1 MPAQSI
7 PGFINPNSQ
16 GEPEKNM
23 TAKDFFKTEIVTL
36 VPTAFDDVRTAA
48 DQLKQG
54 KPALVN
60 LSNLSPEERLW
71 ALHFLNGVIYAMDG
85 QTRDI
90 GNRVYLFAP
99 PNIDVSMD
107 EPV

>member
-1 MPAQSI
+1 
-7 PGFINPNSQ
+7 
-16 GEPEKNM
+16 M
-23 TAKDFFKTEIVTL
+23 TSKEFYRTEIVTIIPN
-36 VPTAFDDVRTAA
+36 VFDEVRLAA

-60 LSNLSPEERLW
+60 LSNLGPEERLW

-99 PNIDVSMD
+99 PNVDVAMD
-107 EPV
+107 AQA